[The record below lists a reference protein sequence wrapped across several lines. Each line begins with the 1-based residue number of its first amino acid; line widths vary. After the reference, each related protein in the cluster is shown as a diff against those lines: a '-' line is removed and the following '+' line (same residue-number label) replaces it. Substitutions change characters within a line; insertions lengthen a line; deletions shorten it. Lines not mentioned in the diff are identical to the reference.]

1 MLGTRSL
8 PTSCRLGGSMNGQ
21 TRDRQADDLRILG
34 LWVRSATPGERETA
48 RIAGLVS
55 TPSRIR
61 TGDLLRESS
70 ETHEAAISSYA
81 GLLDLSPRPLPLGR
95 FAGLC
100 GSFPGVLAATGG
112 PRPNPRAWTRPFGDH
127 SPSRPTRTRGD
138 GGRDGFRR
146 APTLD
151 ASYVVDHLEHAHALT
166 GHGGTWRR
174 RRVGQGDRP
183 AVGVHARVGVH
194 VAIAGAGA
202 RICDCGRD
210 RSAATARET

>member
-1 MLGTRSL
+1 
-8 PTSCRLGGSMNGQ
+8 
-21 TRDRQADDLRILG
+21 
-34 LWVRSATPGERETA
+34 
-48 RIAGLVS
+48 VS

-127 SPSRPTRTRGD
+127 SPGRPTRTRGD

-151 ASYVVDHLEHAHALT
+151 ASHVADNLERAHALT
-166 GHGGTWRR
+166 GHGAHGATVEWARVIGRPSEFTREWAYTSLSRARARVSVLADATGARR
-174 RRVGQGDRP
+174 RSAKLDLRLISSTLASRAD
-183 AVGVHARVGVH
+183 H
-194 VAIAGAGA
+194 
-202 RICDCGRD
+202 
-210 RSAATARET
+210 RSPRR